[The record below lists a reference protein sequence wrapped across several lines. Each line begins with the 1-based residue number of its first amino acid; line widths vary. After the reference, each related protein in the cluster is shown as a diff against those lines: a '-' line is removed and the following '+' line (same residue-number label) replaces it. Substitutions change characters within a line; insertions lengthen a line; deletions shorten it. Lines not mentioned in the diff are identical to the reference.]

1 MTYKYLYPYLN
12 AEMPD
17 KKDVLEHTPNP
28 ASKEM
33 IGRLEEL
40 GVETALDRF
49 EAQQP
54 QCGFGLR
61 GLCCRMCQWGPCR
74 IGPKSPRGIC
84 GRDLNTVVMSNIVRS
99 LVAGLAGHGRHAHEV
114 IMAIIAS
121 AEGKADIPLLGEARV
136 WELAEKFKLEIA
148 GKSFREVAKAVALVL
163 LEDLGRLD
171 DRPMRMLEAYAPAE
185 RKELW
190 SRLGV
195 LPRSATYEVM
205 ETLHMTTLGGCSDW
219 TALAAQELR
228 SALAYCYSTLFASS
242 MATEILYGIPRPKLA
257 QVNYGVMREDHIN
270 ILMHGHS
277 PVMAEKVLEKINSP
291 EIQALARQAGARGI
305 VVAGMCCT
313 GDELLARHGVP
324 TVTNILGQEL
334 ALGTG
339 AVDLLVADM
348 QCVIPGVKTVADCF
362 GTEVIT
368 TCNSNRIP
376 GATHIPFDAERPET
390 LDEEALKV
398 AHLAVEAFA
407 RRDRS
412 KVHIPKVVASAMAGW
427 SYEAILEAF
436 GGVDRL
442 LQLLKEGAIKG
453 IATVVGCNNPKVPY
467 EYNHV
472 TIARKLIESGILV
485 TTTGCCSHALLN
497 AGLCAPEAAA
507 QAAPKL
513 RQICEDLGIPPVLA
527 VGGCVDNTR
536 TLRLFIALAGAAGL
550 PLKEMPFMFVG
561 PEPGNEKTVGQGV
574 TFLAHGISNLAG
586 FPAPMPA
593 PVPRLKEGA
602 VSGDD
607 LERGSNDVVDFFA
620 GDGLNQ
626 KVGAKV
632 FTEPYP
638 KLAAQTIRMHI
649 HRRRTALGW
658 A

>member
-1 MTYKYLYPYLN
+1 MAYRYLYPDLN
-12 AEMPD
+12 AEMPE
-17 KKDVLEHTPNP
+17 KKNVLEHTPNP

-84 GRDLNTVVMSNIVRS
+84 GRDLNMVVMSNIVRS

-121 AEGKADIPLLGEARV
+121 AEGKADLPLLGEARV
-136 WELAEKFKLEIA
+136 WELAEKFKLEVA
-148 GKSFREVAKAVALVL
+148 GKSFREMAEEVALVL

-171 DRPMRMLEAYAPAE
+171 DRPIRMLEAYAPVE

-242 MATEILYGIPRPKLA
+242 MATEILYGIPRPRPA
-257 QVNYGVMREDHIN
+257 QVNYGVMREDHVN
-270 ILMHGHS
+270 ILLHGHS

-291 EIQALARQAGARGI
+291 EIQALARQAGAGGI

-313 GDELLARHGVP
+313 GDELLARYGVP

-362 GTEVIT
+362 GTEVVT

-390 LDEEALKV
+390 LDEDALKV
-398 AHLAVEAFA
+398 ARLAVEAFA

-427 SYEAILEAF
+427 SYEAIVEAF

-442 LQLLKEGAIKG
+442 LQLLKEGSIKG
-453 IATVVGCNNPKVPY
+453 IATVVLSTVAAVRNVDPAYLKVAQNFGSSQRDILVKVVIPAAFPY
-467 EYNHV
+467 I
-472 TIARKLIESGILV
+472 TIGLHIALGAAWVFLVAGEMMGVRSGLGFLIIDARNQLRTELVVVGILV
-485 TTTGCCSHALLN
+485 IGLL
-497 AGLCAPEAAA
+497 GLFLDRLIGYLEK
-507 QAAPKL
+507 KL
-513 RQICEDLGIPPVLA
+513 
-527 VGGCVDNTR
+527 NTR
-536 TLRLFIALAGAAGL
+536 WGLEKYRYRAG
-550 PLKEMPFMFVG
+550 E
-561 PEPGNEKTVGQGV
+561 
-574 TFLAHGISNLAG
+574 
-586 FPAPMPA
+586 
-593 PVPRLKEGA
+593 EG
-602 VSGDD
+602 
-607 LERGSNDVVDFFA
+607 
-620 GDGLNQ
+620 
-626 KVGAKV
+626 
-632 FTEPYP
+632 
-638 KLAAQTIRMHI
+638 
-649 HRRRTALGW
+649 
-658 A
+658 